1 MNLENRRLLADLL
14 IQWEDLYKQGQDTP
28 ASVLCK
34 DHPELAE
41 TLARQIAALKR
52 VSWLDDK
59 LEDNGD
65 EPGDDA
71 PDDHRPPK
79 LLAGRYRLDQL
90 IATGGF
96 AQAPGNSPG
105 LRHWPGRQRLLFC
118 QRIRRGWVTR

>member
-71 PDDHRPPK
+71 PDW
-79 LLAGRYRLDQL
+79 
-90 IATGGF
+90 T
-96 AQAPGNSPG
+96 SS
-105 LRHWPGRQRLLFC
+105 
-118 QRIRRGWVTR
+118 